1 MPIAYGPCAYNY
13 IVTGKQGSAEHVTSP
28 RRYAIRSFG
37 VGLLAL
43 ATVAAAGIFL
53 RRRRHA
59 PARLST
65 GRTHTHIDQLYAA
78 GM

>member
-1 MPIAYGPCAYNY
+1 MG
-13 IVTGKQGSAEHVTSP
+13 EHHYPKEVP
-28 RRYAIRSFG
+28 IRSFG

-53 RRRRHA
+53 RRRRLA
-59 PARLST
+59 PAKVAG
-65 GRTHTHIDQLYAA
+65 GRTQTQVDQLYAA